1 MASIRAVIYC
11 RCSTEEESQ
20 VDALKKQVIE
30 AKACVSENGWELV
43 DEYVESK
50 SGTTSKGRE
59 QYTRL
64 LDDILTSKF
73 DIIVIKSQDRLMR
86 NTKDWYLFLDRLQS
100 NGKSLYLYLERKF
113 YSSDDALI
121 TGIKAILAEEY
132 SRELSR
138 KIVNAHRHRQKNG
151 GKVML
156 TNQVYGYRKNPDG
169 SVSVIEEEAAIIHQI
184 FEYCAAG
191 YGSRTIANILQN
203 MGIRS
208 KKGKYMT
215 AATVGRMIKNPM
227 YKGIFVMN
235 RQHFDFA
242 TKRTIKNPKDQW
254 IYQEGL
260 IPAIV
265 EEELWDQ
272 ANAAR
277 EKRAQKNHQDGSYP
291 RGSNP
296 GKYSLS
302 GKLVCGTCGKPY
314 YRTWRRSYADPEHII
329 VEWKCSSY
337 IEYGRVENNRR
348 DSIRK
353 IKHEEENKVRGCDNV
368 HLDEEILFKLLEQL
382 SADYFRLKQEERE
395 GIIQK
400 TIRLLE
406 KALSQNDSGQKLAQL
421 EKAESEIREKKQRL
435 LDKLLDGVISDADY
449 SDKNKKL
456 DEDLLK
462 NTESRSKLQD
472 QNRDQ
477 KDLEQR
483 IADIRWKLE
492 HGGLEK
498 ATAGQMLKDIRCIV
512 VHEWQVEVQFNPLSI
527 MGIHDAG
534 KNQAV
539 KLLDQTGQEF
549 SVFLDYPYAPSTER
563 GRIQDK
569 AEIIRLLQE
578 NPGLTAKNL
587 ASQMGRTLGMIRSRM
602 NELKREDYIRF
613 NGKGGHGYWEILKEY
628 SENRKGDIE

>member
-1 MASIRAVIYC
+1 MASLRAVIYC

-20 VDALKKQVIE
+20 IDALKKQVIE
-30 AKACVSENGWELV
+30 AKACVSENGWALV

-64 LDDILTSKF
+64 LDDIMTSKF

-86 NTKDWYLFLDRLQS
+86 NTKDWYLFLDRMQS
-100 NGKSLYLYLERKF
+100 NEKNLYLYLERKF
-113 YSSDDALI
+113 YSTDDALI

-138 KIVNAHRHRQKNG
+138 KIVNAHRHRQMNG
-151 GKVML
+151 GRVML

-169 SVSVIEEEAAIIHQI
+169 SVSVIEEEAAIIRQI

-191 YGSRTIANILQN
+191 YGSRTIANILQD

-208 KKGKYMT
+208 KRGKYMT

-227 YKGIFVMN
+227 YKGVFVMN

-242 TKRTIKNPKDQW
+242 TKRTVKNPKSQW

-260 IPAIV
+260 VPAIV
-265 EEELWDQ
+265 EEELWER

-277 EKRAQKNHQDGSYP
+277 RKRAQENHQDGTYP

-296 GKYSLS
+296 GRYSLS
-302 GKLVCGTCGKPY
+302 GKLICGQCGKIY
-314 YRTWRRSYADPEHII
+314 YRTWRRSYANPSHII

-337 IEYGRVENNRR
+337 IEHGR
-348 DSIRK
+348 K
-353 IKHEEENKVRGCDNV
+353 EEEDKARGCNHI

-382 SADYFRLKQEERE
+382 SADYFRLKEGERD

-400 TIRLLE
+400 TVRLLE
-406 KALSQNDSGQKLAQL
+406 KALGQNDSGLKLAQL
-421 EKAESEIREKKQRL
+421 EKTEEEIREKKQRL

-449 SDKNKKL
+449 SRGNIRLEKDLRKIE
-456 DEDLLK
+456 EDR
-462 NTESRSKLQD
+462 SRLQD
-472 QNRDQ
+472 QDREQ
-477 KDLEQR
+477 KNLEQR
-483 IADIRWKLE
+483 LTEVKWKLE

-498 ATAGQMLKDIRCIV
+498 AAVGQMLKDIRCIV
-512 VHEWQVEVQFNPLSI
+512 VHEWQLEVQFNHISFT
-527 MGIHDAG
+527 GIHDTG
-534 KNQAV
+534 KGEATQ
-539 KLLDQTGQEF
+539 QF
-549 SVFLDYPYAPSTER
+549 SVFLDYPYAPTTLR
-563 GRIQDK
+563 GRVQDK
-569 AEIIRLLQE
+569 VRITRLLQE
-578 NPGLTAKNL
+578 NPGFTAKNL
-587 ASQMGRTLGMIRSRM
+587 AEQMDRSPGMIYSRL
-602 NELKREDYIRF
+602 NELKRDGYIRF
-613 NGKGGHGYWEILKEY
+613 QGKGGHGCWEILKEY
-628 SENRKGDIE
+628 TEDRKGESG